1 MNLHIRS
8 DLKPHH
14 HPVTRR
20 KSDMGAMAYFSGCAA
35 EAGVARD
42 YVDRGYNL
50 LENRWQGQSGEIDLI
65 FSDAGVLV
73 FVEVKKA
80 VSFDAAASRL
90 SVAQA
95 RRIHLAAEEY
105 LAHMPSGALTDMR
118 VDLAL
123 CNQVGAIE
131 IREGAFSHF

>member
-1 MNLHIRS
+1 MLFRSIREN
-8 DLKPHH
+8 
-14 HPVTRR
+14 R
-20 KSDMGAMAYFSGCAA
+20 
-35 EAGVARD
+35 
-42 YVDRGYNL
+42 YNL

-65 FSDAGVLV
+65 FSDAGGMV

-80 VSFDAAASRL
+80 VSFGVAASRL

-105 LAHMPSGALTDMR
+105 LAHVPSGALTDMR
-118 VDLAL
+118 FDLAL
-123 CNQVGAIE
+123 CNQAGAIE